1 MPQETRMESPT
12 STAATAADVV
22 VALGGG
28 YDYYPTPQAVFSA
41 IVELTGSIRRRA
53 ATLAILPPGAEGGFL
68 QPPQGSHFGRES

>member
-28 YDYYPTPQAVFSA
+28 YDYYPTPQAVFPA
-41 IVELTGSIRRRA
+41 LVELMGSIRRRA

-68 QPPQGSHFGRES
+68 QPPRGSHFGRES